1 MQHDT
6 IRTSSRPA
14 PRRPALWALLPLA
27 MTLLLTGCDTP
38 LNTLR
43 ASRFGDGAAP
53 QAIQPEPRAA
63 ALALQGTADGQG
75 LTPESL
81 RAANALLTRQGRIEQ
96 QVLTLTPFNAR
107 GEVLAQRL
115 AQALGRAGARQP
127 RVLGTTLDGE
137 RLAQAAE
144 QDWDLELQSE
154 ALTLD
159 ASRCG
164 IAKPGE
170 VTVHPFYGVGTLG
183 CATRANLARMV
194 SDPRDLSRP
203 RALDGADGKAAAEAV
218 ERYQTGET
226 RDLIDINFD
235 N

>member
-1 MQHDT
+1 MKIKAQ
-6 IRTSSRPA
+6 
-14 PRRPALWALLPLA
+14 PLKRQQ
-27 MTLLLTGCDTP
+27 LLTVMRHACGV
-38 LNTLR
+38 
-43 ASRFGDGAAP
+43 AGVM
-53 QAIQPEPRAA
+53 
-63 ALALQGTADGQG
+63 ALISWATMGVETSAQVAL
-75 LTPESL
+75 S
-81 RAANALLTRQGRIEQ
+81 
-96 QVLTLTPFNAR
+96 FWR

-144 QDWDLELQSE
+144 QGWDLELQSE